1 MSHEQWCLE
10 QIRSARWFG
19 GKDQPV
25 RIGGLTAL
33 PWWQEPGEDQ
43 VGVRS
48 EIAELQ
54 RADGDREFYHLL
66 LAYGPGDSD
75 VRDATDDPE
84 ACRVLWQA
92 WREQAGRTGGATRVR
107 LLGTLPE
114 PPPARRFLGEQS
126 NTSVLYGDLALVKVF
141 RRLLPG
147 PNPDIEVHER
157 LTRRRS
163 PHAGRLLGLARGS
176 WLPATAGPHDTGI
189 RADLAMIVEQF
200 PTARDGWQLALQA
213 CRDNEP
219 FPANDL
225 GEALGAV
232 HTVLADAWG
241 TDTVDASGLAA
252 RLRDRVL
259 SHVAA
264 APQLAEH
271 APGLSARVGDL
282 GDARIPVQRIHGDA
296 HLGQALLSDG
306 IWKLID
312 FEGEPA
318 SPMAQR
324 VLPDSPV
331 RDVAG
336 FLRSFGYAAAATA
349 GASPGMR
356 DAWLA
361 DARKRFLAG
370 WARTAP
376 VPYDQKLILAYEAER
391 AAYEVVY
398 EVRNRPDWVAIP
410 LRDVAG
416 LAAQQEAP

>member
-10 QIRSARWFG
+10 HIRSARWFG

-25 RIGGLTAL
+25 RLAGLTTL
-33 PWWQEPGEDQ
+33 PWWQEPDRDQ

-48 EIAELQ
+48 EVAELQ
-54 RADGDREFYHLL
+54 RPDGGREFYHLL
-66 LAYGPGDSD
+66 LAYGPGDTGA
-75 VRDATDDPE
+75 RDATDDPA
-84 ACRVLWQA
+84 ACAVLWQA
-92 WREQAGRTGGATRVR
+92 WRESAGRTGGATRVR

-114 PPPARRFLGEQS
+114 APPARRFRGEQS
-126 NTSVLYGDLALVKVF
+126 NTSVLYGDLALVKVL
-141 RRLLPG
+141 RRLMPG
-147 PNPDIEVHER
+147 PNPDIQVHER

-163 PHAGRLLGLARGS
+163 PHAGRLLGLARAS
-176 WLPATAGPHDTGI
+176 WLPAAAGPHDTEVQ
-189 RADLAMIVEQF
+189 ADLAMIMEQF
-200 PTARDGWQLALQA
+200 PQARDGWQLALQA

-219 FPANDL
+219 FPARDL

-241 TDTVDASGLAA
+241 TEQVPPAELAG
-252 RLRDRVL
+252 RLRERIL
-259 SHVAA
+259 EHVAA

-271 APGLSARVGDL
+271 AAGLTARIGDL
-282 GDARIPVQRIHGDA
+282 GGAPVTVQRIHGDA
-296 HLGQALLSDG
+296 HLGQALLDRDT
-306 IWKLID
+306 WKLID

-318 SPMAQR
+318 TPIPRR
-324 VLPDSPV
+324 VLPDSPA

-336 FLRSFGYAAAATA
+336 FLRSFGYAAATA
-349 GASPGMR
+349 AARPGAR

-361 DARKRFLAG
+361 DARKQFLSG

-376 VPYDQKLILAYEAER
+376 VPYDPVLVTAHEAER

-398 EVRNRPDWVAIP
+398 EVRNRPDWVEVP